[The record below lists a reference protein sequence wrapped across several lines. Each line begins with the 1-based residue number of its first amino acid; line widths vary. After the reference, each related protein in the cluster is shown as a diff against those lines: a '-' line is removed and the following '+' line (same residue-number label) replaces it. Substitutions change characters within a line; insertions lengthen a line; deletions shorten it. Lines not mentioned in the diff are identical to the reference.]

1 MIPGP
6 GCTVGADVPPPRAL
20 GLERALRKR
29 RGRSLPARPV
39 GRLSRNRGIFCIGLS
54 LPALC
59 HGSCCLLPSVIAGG
73 SDGDHLECR
82 FLMLVSR
89 SLWGPERLCARL
101 RLFARSAQATKGQ
114 ENEIHLPSSWASSE
128 EKLIGCVRS
137 KTQLGGAQL
146 LKPTGCC
153 VQTVTMRDTSP
164 SLETKSDHQKCHH
177 VPTMSQLCQ
186 GCPGAET

>member
-1 MIPGP
+1 MISGP
-6 GCTVGADVPPPRAL
+6 GCTTEADVPPLRAL
-20 GLERALRKR
+20 GLERTLRKR

-39 GRLSRNRGIFCIGLS
+39 GSLSRNRGNFCIGLS

-73 SDGDHLECR
+73 SDGDHLERR

-89 SLWGPERLCARL
+89 SLWEPERLCARL

-114 ENEIHLPSSWASSE
+114 ENKIRLPSSWASSE

-137 KTQLGGAQL
+137 KTQLVGVQL
-146 LKPTGCC
+146 LKPIACC
-153 VQTVTMRDTSP
+153 IQTVTTRDTSP
-164 SLETKSDHQKCHH
+164 SL
-177 VPTMSQLCQ
+177 
-186 GCPGAET
+186 